1 MEKATENIGRIKVY
15 FDLRSLQSAS
25 GTNGITRL
33 FVENGRNEEPRRI
46 TVKPAVDAAYE
57 LKGSLDSTEEK
68 DLVLSFVKANHP
80 YRELIDHITVGPA
93 QHHRAA

>member
-25 GTNGITRL
+25 GVNGITRL

-57 LKGSLDSTEEK
+57 LKGVLNSTEEK
-68 DLVLSFVKANHP
+68 DMVLSFVKTNHP
-80 YRELIDHITVGPA
+80 YRELIDHITVSSV
-93 QHHRAA
+93 QHHHAA